1 MWSSGQCARLLS
13 DDPSSNPAEAN
24 SLLGSKLLFEKNG
37 DKQNKRPRLAH
48 LKTSPTSQLT
58 ALPTVLQTLPLT
70 WHEIFRA

>member
-37 DKQNKRPRLAH
+37 DKQNKRPRMAH
-48 LKTSPTSQLT
+48 LKNQLDVT
-58 ALPTVLQTLPLT
+58 IDCSTNCATNIALDL
-70 WHEIFRA
+70 A